1 MASQEE
7 ATQASD
13 LTFPAANVDKD
24 LSVQNNKSLEVDPKS
39 SEVATSLEIEQQAE
53 VEQKG
58 KEKKKKD
65 ALQTLKTTI
74 LVSAVIVAVAGVV
87 FAVTK
92 KLREK

>member
-1 MASQEE
+1 MASQDQ
-7 ATQASD
+7 ATATSD
-13 LTFPAANVDKD
+13 LTFPEADVDKD
-24 LSVQNNKSLEVDPKS
+24 LSVQNNKSLEVDTIS
-39 SEVATSLEIEQQAE
+39 SKVATSLEIEQQAE
-53 VEQKG
+53 AEQKE

-65 ALQTLKTTI
+65 ALQTLKTTV